1 MTTIVDLSTWSL
13 LLLAH
18 PGAAVSGRSLLRI
31 EFIIRPA
38 ARQENSRANKK
49 VGKNV
54 NGDQEMPGDYL
65 QRSMGRYS

>member
-38 ARQENSRANKK
+38 ARLETRANKK